1 MKVSIVIP
9 VHNSEQY
16 IQKSIDSALQQTYSN
31 TEVIVVDDG
40 STDNSPNI
48 LKEYSKKI
56 KIITKTNG
64 GTGTALNMGIR
75 SMTGDWFKWLGHD
88 DILKKNAVEMM
99 IKEIEKLGKES
110 INYIFYTNYDIID
123 GNGSFI
129 KEFIEPDYNQKNNFE
144 RNTILLDHYYGN
156 VNTSLIHKSIF
167 DRFGLFNEKVGH
179 REDYEFW
186 LRCCL
191 LYNCRLYLISTN
203 TLQYRIHDKQITN
216 QMFEKNLR
224 YSNLV
229 RERILEEISSEQ
241 RKKYLIALKKYQ
253 KQKPVYIRIRRMT
266 RDIMFEIL
274 PESLSNKVLRL
285 YRDYKHV

>member
-9 VHNSEQY
+9 VYNSEQY

-40 STDNSPNI
+40 STDNSSNI

-88 DILKKNAVEMM
+88 DILKKNAVEVM
-99 IKEIEKLGKES
+99 IKEIEKLGRES
-110 INYIFYTNYDIID
+110 MNYIFYTNYDIID
-123 GNGSFI
+123 GNGNFV
-129 KEFIEPDYNQKNNFE
+129 KEFIEPNYNQKNNFE

-156 VNTSLIHKSIF
+156 ANTSLVHKSMF

-191 LYNCRLYLISTN
+191 LYNCRLYLISAN

-216 QMFEKNLR
+216 QMFEKNLK

-229 RERILEEISSEQ
+229 RERILEEVSSEQ

-253 KQKPVYIRIRRMT
+253 KQKPLYTRIRRMT

>member
-9 VHNSEQY
+9 VYNSEQY

-40 STDNSPNI
+40 STDSSPNI

-88 DILKKNAVEMM
+88 DILKKNAVEIM

-110 INYIFYTNYDIID
+110 MNYIFYTNYDIID
-123 GNGSFI
+123 GNGSFV
-129 KEFIEPDYNQKNNFE
+129 KEFIEPNYNQKNNFE

-156 VNTSLIHKSIF
+156 VNTSLVHKSMF
-167 DRFGLFNEKVGH
+167 GRFGLFNEKVGH

-191 LYNCRLYLISTN
+191 LYDCRLYLIPIN
-203 TLQYRIHDKQITN
+203 TLQYRVHGDQLTN
-216 QMFEKNLR
+216 QMLGKNLR

-229 RERILEEISSEQ
+229 REDIMKKISFEQ
-241 RKKYLIALKKYQ
+241 REKYLAALKKYK
-253 KQKPVYIRIRRMT
+253 KQKPLSTRIRNRI
-266 RDIMFEIL
+266 RDTMFNSL
-274 PESLSNKVLRL
+274 PENISDKILKL
-285 YRDYKHV
+285 YMNYKYT